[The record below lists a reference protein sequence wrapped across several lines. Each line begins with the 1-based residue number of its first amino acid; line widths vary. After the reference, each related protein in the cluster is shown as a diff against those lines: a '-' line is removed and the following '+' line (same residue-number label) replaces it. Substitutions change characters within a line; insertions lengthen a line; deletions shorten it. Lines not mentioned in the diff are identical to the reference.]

1 MLVSTPILNLVM
13 ILCFLL
19 CNYPYN
25 VFVNSVP
32 FHVSNVC
39 LYKWFLTGPEGDLRV
54 YLEQLAEAQN
64 VQEYV
69 AHHPFDQRVITES
82 DPSWSFYS
90 RIASADSW

>member
-1 MLVSTPILNLVM
+1 MLVSTPILNLIM

-39 LYKWFLTGPEGDLRV
+39 LYTWFLTGPEGDLRV
-54 YLEQLAEAQN
+54 YL
-64 VQEYV
+64 
-69 AHHPFDQRVITES
+69 
-82 DPSWSFYS
+82 
-90 RIASADSW
+90 